1 MTAERWTRAVR
12 EQLGL
17 GRLLPLGGPRD
28 GVWIAEGA
36 ADTALRRAVR
46 EVRGVRLGGLR
57 IALADP
63 SGVYEPAVPPPP
75 SGLPPGPL
83 RVTADFAATASE
95 PLPAAASRL
104 REALAAA
111 AEGVG
116 LAVSEVDLRV
126 TALLEA
132 GEEGADGER
141 EPVLGPPASAT
152 APDQPAREGDE
163 LRVSVSALAVP
174 GVAELTA
181 TLGRSVHIEERQL
194 TGAALPRR
202 HVRVE
207 LAVSAAHRALD
218 VARRVREAVTTALP
232 DHPTVTVLVTAVR

>member
-28 GVWIAEGA
+28 GAWIAEGA

-46 EVRGVRLGGLR
+46 EVRGVRLGALR

-83 RVTADFAATASE
+83 RVTADFAATACE

-132 GEEGADGER
+132 GEEEADGER
-141 EPVLGPPASAT
+141 EPVSGPPPSAT

-163 LRVSVSALAVP
+163 LRVSVAALAVQ
-174 GVAELTA
+174 GVAGLTA

-194 TGAALPRR
+194 TDAALPRR

-207 LAVSAAHRALD
+207 LAVSTAHRALD

>member
-28 GVWIAEGA
+28 GVWIAESA
-36 ADTALRRAVR
+36 ADTELRRAVR
-46 EVRGVRLGGLR
+46 EVPGVHLGGLR

-75 SGLPPGPL
+75 SGLPPGAL
-83 RVTADFAATASE
+83 RVTADFASTASE

-111 AEGVG
+111 AEGLG

-141 EPVLGPPASAT
+141 EPAPGPPPPAT

-163 LRVSVSALAVP
+163 LRVSVAALAVQ
-174 GVAELTA
+174 GVAGLTA

-194 TGAALPRR
+194 TDAALPRR

-207 LAVSAAHRALD
+207 LAVSTAHRALE

>member
-28 GVWIAEGA
+28 GVWIAESA
-36 ADTALRRAVR
+36 ADTELRRAVR
-46 EVRGVRLGGLR
+46 EVPGVRLGGLR

-111 AEGVG
+111 AEGMG

-141 EPVLGPPASAT
+141 EPVAGPPPSAT

-163 LRVSVSALAVP
+163 LRVSVAALAVQ
-174 GVAELTA
+174 GVAGLTA

-194 TGAALPRR
+194 TDAALPRR

-207 LAVSAAHRALD
+207 LAVSTAHRALE